1 VQILGNTIEFVLW
14 LFIVLLIVRLVVEW
28 VQVFARSW
36 QPHGPVLVVLEGVYS
51 VTDPP
56 LRAIRRVVPP
66 LRLGGVQLDL
76 SLMLLLIVCYVLRAL
91 NDSLLLK
98 A

>member
-1 VQILGNTIEFVLW
+1 MQIAGRIIEFVLW
-14 LFIVLLIVRLVVEW
+14 LFILLLIVRLIVEW

-36 QPHGPVLVVLEGVYS
+36 QPRGPLLVVLEAVYS
-51 VTDPP
+51 ATDPP

-76 SLMLLLIVCYVLRAL
+76 SLMLLLIICYVLRAL
-91 NDSLLLK
+91 NQSLLLV
-98 A
+98 